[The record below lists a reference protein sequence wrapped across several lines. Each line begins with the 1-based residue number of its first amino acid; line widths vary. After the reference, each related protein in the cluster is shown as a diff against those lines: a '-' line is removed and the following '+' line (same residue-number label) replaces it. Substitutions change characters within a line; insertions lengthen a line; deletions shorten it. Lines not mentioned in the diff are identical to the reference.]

1 MIEKQDFEIVSDE
14 DTTLA
19 LPDQEEGEP
28 DGYDTSTLTG
38 YLMDQFHRAEDAR
51 RSDEDR
57 MLRAYRNYRGLWME
71 GDQFT
76 KTEKSRVFIR
86 VTKTKVLAAYG
97 QIIEVLFGGQ
107 KFPLAVE
114 PTPEPEG
121 APESVHFDPENQT
134 EEEEADASD
143 PYGFP
148 GDGRDIP
155 PGATQRTLLER
166 IGDLGRKFVGL
177 EEKLKEGQGLTG
189 TSHTYHPAEAAARRM
204 EKRIHDQLEESNGS
218 KHLRVAAFEMPLF
231 GTGILKGPFA
241 EDKEYP
247 RWQGGMYVPTIKT
260 VPRMSAVS
268 VWSFYPDPDACN
280 MEEAEYIFE
289 RHKMSR
295 AGLRKLKKR
304 PFFRGEVI
312 DEVISDGPNY
322 VKKWWEDSLNDNDH
336 TSVVDRFEVLEY
348 WGNVDAALAEDAGL
362 EIPEEFE
369 DVETLQINAWLCDG
383 KILRLVINPFQPKR
397 IPYYAAPYEVNP
409 YSMFGI
415 GLAENME
422 DTQTL
427 MNGFM
432 RLAIDN
438 AVLSGN
444 IILEIDET
452 NMVPGQ
458 SMEVYP
464 GKIFRRQGGAPGQAI
479 FATQYPNV
487 AQQNIMMFDKAR
499 QLADEATGIPSFSHG
514 QTGVTGVGRTAAGI
528 SMLMGAAQVSIK
540 TVVKNIDDYL
550 LQPLGESF
558 FSFNMQFGGD
568 PSVEGD
574 LEIKARGTESLMRN
588 EVRSQRLI
596 QLLQLAAN
604 PAVAPFIKMGE
615 LVRQICYTMDLN
627 ADRLVNDEREAAR
640 QAMILANTMGGQGQ
654 QQQQEAP
661 EELDMTGGGQGIG
674 VGGAALPGEPQFAG
688 NGMNQIMQALES
700 TVPPQAAAGASIR

>member
-14 DTTLA
+14 DATLA
-19 LPDQEEGEP
+19 LPDQEEGQP
-28 DGYDTSTLTG
+28 DEYNVNTLTG
-38 YLMDQFHRAEDAR
+38 YLMEQFHRAEDAR
-51 RSDEDR
+51 RNDEER
-57 MLRAYRNYRGLWME
+57 MLRAYRNYRGLWDE
-71 GDQFT
+71 GDRFT
-76 KTEKSRVFIR
+76 STEKSRVFVR

-114 PTPEPEG
+114 QTPVPEG
-121 APESVHFDPENQT
+121 APDSVHFDPEAQEEGGT
-134 EEEEADASD
+134 EEQD
-143 PYGFP
+143 PYGYP

-155 PGATQRTLLER
+155 PGATQRTLIER
-166 IGDLGRKFVGL
+166 LGDLGRKLAGL
-177 EEKLKEGQGLTG
+177 EEKVKEGPGLTG
-189 TSHTYHPAEAAARRM
+189 TAHTYHPAEIAARRM

-218 KHLRVAAFEMPLF
+218 KHLRVAAFEMALF

-247 RWQGGMYVPTIKT
+247 RWTEEGIYDPIVNT

-268 VWSFYPDPDACN
+268 VWSFYPDPDAFC
-280 MEEAEYIFE
+280 MEDAEYIFE

-295 AGLRKLKKR
+295 SALRRLKKR
-304 PFFRGEVI
+304 PFFRSEVI
-312 DEVISDGPNY
+312 DEVISEGPNY
-322 VKKWWEDSLNDNDH
+322 IKKWWEDSLNDNDQVG
-336 TSVVDRFEVLEY
+336 VVDRFEVLEY

-362 EIPEEFE
+362 EIPEELE
-369 DVETLQINAWLCDG
+369 DVETLQINAWLCGG

-397 IPYYAAPYEVNP
+397 IPYQCAPYEVNP

-415 GLAENME
+415 GVAENMD

-487 AQQNIMMFDKAR
+487 SQQNMQMFDKAR

-514 QTGVTGVGRTAAGI
+514 QTGITGVGRTAAGI
-528 SMLMGAAQVSIK
+528 SMLMSAAQVSIK

-550 LQPLGESF
+550 LQPLGEAF
-558 FSFNMQFGGD
+558 FAFNMQFIPD
-568 PSVEGD
+568 KSIKGD
-574 LEIKARGTESLMRN
+574 LEVKARGTESLMRN
-588 EVRSQRLI
+588 EVRSQRLM
-596 QLLQLAAN
+596 QLLQLSGN
-604 PAVAPFIKMGE
+604 PAVAPFVKMGE
-615 LVRQICYTMDLN
+615 LVREICYTMDLD
-627 ADRLVNDEREAAR
+627 AERLVNDEREAAR
-640 QAMILANTMGGQGQ
+640 QALILRNTMGRAGEQS
-654 QQQQEAP
+654 EDTD
-661 EELDMTGGGQGIG
+661 ELDMTGGGQGIG
-674 VGGAALPGEPQFAG
+674 VGAAPTPGEPQFAG
-688 NGMNQIMQALES
+688 NDMAGMMQALEAS
-700 TVPPQAAAGASIR
+700 VPPEAAGGAPLR